1 MNMKIIGITG
11 GIGAGKSTVLSI
23 LKQEYDAHVIEAD
36 KVAHDLMKPE
46 QPAYRRIVEAFSD
59 AILDETGE
67 IDRAK
72 LSTMVF
78 HKAERLEQ
86 LNNIVHPE
94 VKDYIQAEIL
104 HYRQMGNTAYFVIE
118 AALLIEDGYISICDE
133 LWYIYAPDELRIK
146 RLMESRG
153 YSREK
158 CEAVMRNQSSDVFYR
173 KNCDYFIEN
182 GNDLDNTKKQIDE
195 LLKKH

>member
-1 MNMKIIGITG
+1 MKIIGITG

-36 KVAHDLMKPE
+36 KVAHDLMKPN

-78 HKAERLEQ
+78 HNEERLEQ
-86 LNNIVHPE
+86 LNSIVHPE
-94 VKDYIQAEIL
+94 VKDYIQAEIR

-118 AALLIEDGYISICDE
+118 AALLIEDGYTSICDE

-158 CEAVMRNQSSDVFYR
+158 CDTIMRNQSSDAFYR
-173 KNCDYFIEN
+173 KHSDYFIEN
-182 GNDLDNTKKQIDE
+182 GNDLENTKKQIDE

>member
-1 MNMKIIGITG
+1 MKIIGITG

-94 VKDYIQAEIL
+94 VKDYIQAEIR
-104 HYRQMGNTAYFVIE
+104 HHRQMGNTAYFVIE
-118 AALLIEDGYISICDE
+118 AALLIEDGYTSICDE
-133 LWYIYAPDELRIK
+133 LWYIYASEELRIT

-158 CEAVMRNQSSDVFYR
+158 CEAVMHNQSTDAFYR
-173 KNCDYFIEN
+173 KHCDYCIEN